1 MKKVPQMTTP
11 YLKLTK
17 EKKMRQTKKTK
28 ATKLKLTIL
37 IAMISITTGC
47 ATNSRHKRL
56 ALTIVKNNNVIL
68 KQIKK
73 ERSSKTISPI
83 IKDSPELLRAEKRL
97 LTAINAVIE
106 SNDSLKKEFKNKNK
120 KEVRNVERR

>member
-1 MKKVPQMTTP
+1 MQDHCEALLRIFHRGKIGESYNVGSNQNINNVDLVKKL
-11 YLKLTK
+11 LK
-17 EKKMRQTKKTK
+17 
-28 ATKLKLTIL
+28 
-37 IAMISITTGC
+37 
-47 ATNSRHKRL
+47 
-56 ALTIVKNNNVIL
+56 IVKNNNVIL

-97 LTAINAVIE
+97 LTAINAIIE
-106 SNDSLKKEFKNKNK
+106 SNDSLKKEFKTKNK